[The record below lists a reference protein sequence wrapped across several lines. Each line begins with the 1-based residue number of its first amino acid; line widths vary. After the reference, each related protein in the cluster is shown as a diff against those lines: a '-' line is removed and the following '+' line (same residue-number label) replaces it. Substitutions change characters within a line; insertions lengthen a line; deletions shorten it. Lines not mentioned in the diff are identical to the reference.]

1 MKIFRRKKEEKK
13 PEIKQQ
19 EVIQEVVEKAEEEF
33 KIIKEQKAKADE
45 DNIRQKAIELTAK
58 RILQIFKESP
68 RYMQYVQ
75 DIARNL
81 AEESELPTEVVVEMI
96 KGTVEQEELP
106 NSIAEEMA
114 QILPDEEIVSAIE
127 SDDNLKLKHKEVL
140 AAGIGDKET
149 RLEVEKDIR
158 TQKEIAEEQRTLST
172 LNELYENCENI
183 PERILADKIK
193 GLSIKEKTESIQKI
207 LDKIVA
213 RKISD
218 DYSKFGSTM
227 LDTLKN
233 IVSVEDMYEYHIA
246 DLAQEEYQDK
256 ISRGIQTEKSYNKR
270 DFEDNL
276 LKNMAGDIARKFFA
290 TSKYIIP
297 PLKRFKN
304 IEKREKD
311 LFLSQIEKET
321 SKKLTK
327 MQMADIE
334 GQMQGIIGTN
344 ADIEN
349 LAEKLFETPKKKAK
363 NIINVAEK
371 MTSEDDRNY
380 NTIMAL
386 QESALLETLAKMPR
400 EKREKYIG
408 AFSRFMQD
416 REIRNQPKR
425 KVEDNQENTINQQQ
439 NDGQVKNNTERN
451 PEKPDTHGE
460 EDR

>member
-1 MKIFRRKKEEKK
+1 MKIFRKKKEEKK
-13 PEIKQQ
+13 PEIEQQ
-19 EVIQEVVEKAEEEF
+19 EVVQEVVEKAEEEF
-33 KIIKEQKAKADE
+33 KTIKEQKADE
-45 DNIRQKAIELTAK
+45 GNIRQKAIELTAK
-58 RILQIFKESP
+58 RILQIFKDSP

-75 DIARNL
+75 DIAKNL

-96 KGTVEQEELP
+96 KGTIEQKELP

-172 LNELYENCENI
+172 LKELYENCENI
-183 PERILADKIK
+183 PERILTDKIK
-193 GLSIKEKTESIQKI
+193 GLSIQEKTESIQKI

-213 RKISD
+213 RKIAD

-256 ISRGIQTEKSYNKR
+256 ISQGIQTEKSYNKR

-276 LKNMAGDIARKFFA
+276 LKHMAGDIARKFFA

-297 PLKRFKN
+297 PLKRFRS

-311 LFLSQIEKET
+311 LFLSEIQKET
-321 SKKLTK
+321 SKTLTK
-327 MQMADIE
+327 MQISDIE

-344 ADIEN
+344 ADIEE

-363 NIINVAEK
+363 NIINVAGK
-371 MTSEDDRNY
+371 MTKDDDRNY
-380 NTIMAL
+380 NTIMSL
-386 QESALLETLAKMPR
+386 QESGLLETLAKMPR

-416 REIRNQPKR
+416 REVRNQPKR

-451 PEKPDTHGE
+451 PETPDTHGE
-460 EDR
+460 ENR

>member
-1 MKIFRRKKEEKK
+1 MKIFRKKKEEKK
-13 PEIKQQ
+13 PEIEQQ
-19 EVIQEVVEKAEEEF
+19 EVVQEVVEKAEEEF
-33 KIIKEQKAKADE
+33 KTIKEQKADE
-45 DNIRQKAIELTAK
+45 GNIRQKAIELTAK
-58 RILQIFKESP
+58 RILQIFKDSP

-75 DIARNL
+75 DIAKNL

-96 KGTVEQEELP
+96 KGTIEQKELP

-172 LNELYENCENI
+172 LKELYENCENI
-183 PERILADKIK
+183 PERILTDKIK
-193 GLSIKEKTESIQKI
+193 GLSIQEKTESIQKI

-213 RKISD
+213 RKIAD

-256 ISRGIQTEKSYNKR
+256 ISQGIQTEKSYNKR

-276 LKNMAGDIARKFFA
+276 LKHMAGDIARKFFA

-297 PLKRFKN
+297 PLKRFRS

-311 LFLSQIEKET
+311 LFLSEIQKET
-321 SKKLTK
+321 SKTLTK
-327 MQMADIE
+327 MQISDIE

-344 ADIEN
+344 ADIEE

-363 NIINVAEK
+363 NIINVAGK
-371 MTSEDDRNY
+371 MTKDDDRNY
-380 NTIMAL
+380 NTIMSL
-386 QESALLETLAKMPR
+386 QESGLLETLAKMPR
-400 EKREKYIG
+400 EKREKYIE

-451 PEKPDTHGE
+451 PETPDTHGE
-460 EDR
+460 ENR

>member
-1 MKIFRRKKEEKK
+1 MKIFRKKKEEKK
-13 PEIKQQ
+13 PEIEQQ
-19 EVIQEVVEKAEEEF
+19 EVVQEVVEKAEEEF
-33 KIIKEQKAKADE
+33 KTIKEQKADE
-45 DNIRQKAIELTAK
+45 GNIRQKAIELTAK
-58 RILQIFKESP
+58 RILQIFKDSP

-75 DIARNL
+75 DIAKNL

-96 KGTVEQEELP
+96 KGTIEQKELP

-172 LNELYENCENI
+172 LKELYENCENI
-183 PERILADKIK
+183 PERILTDKIK
-193 GLSIKEKTESIQKI
+193 GLSIQEKTESIQKI
-207 LDKIVA
+207 FDKIVA
-213 RKISD
+213 RKIAD

-276 LKNMAGDIARKFFA
+276 LKHMAGDIARKFFA

-297 PLKRFKN
+297 PLKRFRS

-311 LFLSQIEKET
+311 LFLSEIQKET
-321 SKKLTK
+321 SKTLTK
-327 MQMADIE
+327 MQISDIE

-344 ADIEN
+344 ADIEE

-363 NIINVAEK
+363 NIINVAGK
-371 MTSEDDRNY
+371 MTKDDDRNY
-380 NTIMAL
+380 NTIMSL
-386 QESALLETLAKMPR
+386 QESGLLETLAKMPR

-451 PEKPDTHGE
+451 PETPDTHGE
-460 EDR
+460 ENR

>member
-1 MKIFRRKKEEKK
+1 MKIFRKKKEEKK
-13 PEIKQQ
+13 PEIEQQ
-19 EVIQEVVEKAEEEF
+19 EVVQEVVEKAEEEF
-33 KIIKEQKAKADE
+33 KTIKEQKADE
-45 DNIRQKAIELTAK
+45 GNIRQKAIELTAK
-58 RILQIFKESP
+58 RILQIFKDSP

-75 DIARNL
+75 DIAKNL

-96 KGTVEQEELP
+96 KGTIEQKELP

-172 LNELYENCENI
+172 LKELYENCENI
-183 PERILADKIK
+183 PERILTDKIK
-193 GLSIKEKTESIQKI
+193 GLSIQEKTESIQKI

-213 RKISD
+213 RKIAD

-256 ISRGIQTEKSYNKR
+256 ISQGIQTEKSYNKR

-276 LKNMAGDIARKFFA
+276 LKHMAGDIARKFFA

-297 PLKRFKN
+297 PLKRFRS

-311 LFLSQIEKET
+311 LFLSEIQKET
-321 SKKLTK
+321 SKTLTK
-327 MQMADIE
+327 MQISDIE

-344 ADIEN
+344 ADIEE

-363 NIINVAEK
+363 NIINVAGK
-371 MTSEDDRNY
+371 MTKDDDRNY
-380 NTIMAL
+380 NTIMSL
-386 QESALLETLAKMPR
+386 QESGLLETLAKMPR
-400 EKREKYIG
+400 EKREKYIE

-416 REIRNQPKR
+416 REIRNQQKR
-425 KVEDNQENTINQQQ
+425 KVGDNQKNPINQQQ
-439 NDGQVKNNTERN
+439 SSVEVRGNYGPKSGM
-451 PEKPDTHGE
+451 PDTHGE
-460 EDR
+460 ENR

>member
-1 MKIFRRKKEEKK
+1 MKIFRKKKEEKK
-13 PEIKQQ
+13 PEIEQQ
-19 EVIQEVVEKAEEEF
+19 EVVQEVVEKAEEEF
-33 KIIKEQKAKADE
+33 KTIKEQKADE
-45 DNIRQKAIELTAK
+45 GNIRQKAIELTAK
-58 RILQIFKESP
+58 RILQIFKDSP

-75 DIARNL
+75 DIAKNL

-96 KGTVEQEELP
+96 KGTIEQKELP

-172 LNELYENCENI
+172 LKELYENCENI
-183 PERILADKIK
+183 PERILTDKIK
-193 GLSIKEKTESIQKI
+193 GLSIQEKTESIQKI

-213 RKISD
+213 RKIAD

-276 LKNMAGDIARKFFA
+276 LKHMAGDIARKFFA

-297 PLKRFKN
+297 PLKRFRS

-311 LFLSQIEKET
+311 LFLSEIQKET
-321 SKKLTK
+321 SKTLTK
-327 MQMADIE
+327 MQISDIE

-344 ADIEN
+344 ADIEE

-363 NIINVAEK
+363 NIINVAGK
-371 MTSEDDRNY
+371 MTKDDDRNY
-380 NTIMAL
+380 NTIMSL
-386 QESALLETLAKMPR
+386 QESGLLETLAKMPR
-400 EKREKYIG
+400 EKREKYIE

-460 EDR
+460 ENR

>member
-1 MKIFRRKKEEKK
+1 MKIFRKKKEEKK
-13 PEIKQQ
+13 PEIEQQ
-19 EVIQEVVEKAEEEF
+19 EVVQEVVEKAEEEF
-33 KIIKEQKAKADE
+33 KTIKEQKADE
-45 DNIRQKAIELTAK
+45 GNIRQKAIELTAK
-58 RILQIFKESP
+58 RILQIFKDSP

-75 DIARNL
+75 DIAKNL

-96 KGTVEQEELP
+96 KGTIEQKELP

-183 PERILADKIK
+183 PERILTDKIK
-193 GLSIKEKTESIQKI
+193 GLSIQEKTESIQKI

-213 RKISD
+213 RKIAD

-276 LKNMAGDIARKFFA
+276 LKHMAGDIARKFFA

-297 PLKRFKN
+297 PLKRFRS

-311 LFLSQIEKET
+311 LFLSEIQKET
-321 SKKLTK
+321 SKTLTK
-327 MQMADIE
+327 MQISDIE

-344 ADIEN
+344 ADIEE

-363 NIINVAEK
+363 NIINVAKK

-380 NTIMAL
+380 NTVMSL
-386 QESALLETLAKMPR
+386 QESGLLETLAKMPR

-451 PEKPDTHGE
+451 PETPDTHGE
-460 EDR
+460 ENR

>member
-1 MKIFRRKKEEKK
+1 MKIFRKKKEEKK
-13 PEIKQQ
+13 PEIEQQ
-19 EVIQEVVEKAEEEF
+19 EVVQEVVEKAEEEF
-33 KIIKEQKAKADE
+33 KTIKEQKADE
-45 DNIRQKAIELTAK
+45 GNIRQKAIELTAK
-58 RILQIFKESP
+58 RILQIFKDSP

-75 DIARNL
+75 DIAKNL

-96 KGTVEQEELP
+96 KGTIEQKELP

-172 LNELYENCENI
+172 LKELYENCENI
-183 PERILADKIK
+183 PERILTDKIK
-193 GLSIKEKTESIQKI
+193 GLSIQEKTESIQKI

-213 RKISD
+213 RKIAD

-256 ISRGIQTEKSYNKR
+256 ISQGIQTEKSYNKR

-276 LKNMAGDIARKFFA
+276 LKHMAGDIARKFFA

-297 PLKRFKN
+297 PLKRFRS

-311 LFLSQIEKET
+311 LFLSEIQKET
-321 SKKLTK
+321 SKTLTK
-327 MQMADIE
+327 MQISDIE

-344 ADIEN
+344 ADIEE

-363 NIINVAEK
+363 NIINVAKK

-380 NTIMAL
+380 NTVMSL
-386 QESALLETLAKMPR
+386 QESGLLETLAKMPR
-400 EKREKYIG
+400 EKREKYIE

-416 REIRNQPKR
+416 REVRNQPKR

-451 PEKPDTHGE
+451 PETPDTHGE
-460 EDR
+460 ENR

>member
-1 MKIFRRKKEEKK
+1 MKIFRKKKEEKK
-13 PEIKQQ
+13 PEIEQQ
-19 EVIQEVVEKAEEEF
+19 EVVQEVVEKAEEEF
-33 KIIKEQKAKADE
+33 KTIKEQKADE
-45 DNIRQKAIELTAK
+45 GNIRQKAIELTAK
-58 RILQIFKESP
+58 RILQIFKDSP

-75 DIARNL
+75 DIAKNL

-96 KGTVEQEELP
+96 KGTIEQKELP

-172 LNELYENCENI
+172 LKELYENCENI
-183 PERILADKIK
+183 PERILTDKIK
-193 GLSIKEKTESIQKI
+193 GLSIQEKTESIQKI

-227 LDTLKN
+227 LDTLKH

-276 LKNMAGDIARKFFA
+276 LKHMAGDIARKFFA

-297 PLKRFKN
+297 PLKRFRS

-311 LFLSQIEKET
+311 LFLSEIQKET
-321 SKKLTK
+321 SKTLTK
-327 MQMADIE
+327 MQISDIE

-344 ADIEN
+344 ADIEE

-363 NIINVAEK
+363 NIINVAGK
-371 MTSEDDRNY
+371 MTKDDDRNY
-380 NTIMAL
+380 NTIMSL
-386 QESALLETLAKMPR
+386 QESGLLETLAKMPR

-460 EDR
+460 ENR

>member
-1 MKIFRRKKEEKK
+1 MKIFRKKKEEKK
-13 PEIKQQ
+13 PEIEQQ
-19 EVIQEVVEKAEEEF
+19 EVVQEVVEKAEEEF
-33 KIIKEQKAKADE
+33 KTIKEQKADE
-45 DNIRQKAIELTAK
+45 GNIRQKAIELTAK
-58 RILQIFKESP
+58 RILQIFKDSP

-75 DIARNL
+75 DIAKNL

-96 KGTVEQEELP
+96 KGTIEQKELP

-172 LNELYENCENI
+172 LKELYENCENI
-183 PERILADKIK
+183 PERILTDKIK
-193 GLSIKEKTESIQKI
+193 GLSIQEKTESIQKI

-213 RKISD
+213 RKIAD

-276 LKNMAGDIARKFFA
+276 LKHMAGDIARKFFA

-297 PLKRFKN
+297 PLKRFRS

-311 LFLSQIEKET
+311 LFLSEIQKET
-321 SKKLTK
+321 SKTLTK
-327 MQMADIE
+327 MQISDIE

-344 ADIEN
+344 ADIEE

-363 NIINVAEK
+363 NIINVAGK
-371 MTSEDDRNY
+371 MTKDDDRNY
-380 NTIMAL
+380 NTIMSL
-386 QESALLETLAKMPR
+386 QESGLLETLAKMPR

-460 EDR
+460 ENR

>member
-1 MKIFRRKKEEKK
+1 MKIFRKKKEEKK
-13 PEIKQQ
+13 PEIEQQ
-19 EVIQEVVEKAEEEF
+19 EVVQEVVEKAEEEF
-33 KIIKEQKAKADE
+33 KTIKEQKADE
-45 DNIRQKAIELTAK
+45 GNIRQKAIELTAK
-58 RILQIFKESP
+58 RILQIFKDSP

-75 DIARNL
+75 DIAKNL

-96 KGTVEQEELP
+96 KGTIEQKELP

-172 LNELYENCENI
+172 LKELYENCENI
-183 PERILADKIK
+183 PERILTDKIK
-193 GLSIKEKTESIQKI
+193 GLSIQEKTESIQKI

-256 ISRGIQTEKSYNKR
+256 ISRGIQTEKGYNKR

-311 LFLSQIEKET
+311 LFL
-321 SKKLTK
+321 
-327 MQMADIE
+327 
-334 GQMQGIIGTN
+334 
-344 ADIEN
+344 
-349 LAEKLFETPKKKAK
+349 
-363 NIINVAEK
+363 
-371 MTSEDDRNY
+371 
-380 NTIMAL
+380 
-386 QESALLETLAKMPR
+386 
-400 EKREKYIG
+400 
-408 AFSRFMQD
+408 
-416 REIRNQPKR
+416 
-425 KVEDNQENTINQQQ
+425 
-439 NDGQVKNNTERN
+439 
-451 PEKPDTHGE
+451 
-460 EDR
+460 

>member
-1 MKIFRRKKEEKK
+1 MKIFRKKKEEKK
-13 PEIKQQ
+13 PEIEQQ
-19 EVIQEVVEKAEEEF
+19 EVVQEVVEKAEEEF
-33 KIIKEQKAKADE
+33 KTIKEQKADE
-45 DNIRQKAIELTAK
+45 GNIRQKAIELTAK
-58 RILQIFKESP
+58 RILQIFKDSP

-75 DIARNL
+75 DIAKNL

-96 KGTVEQEELP
+96 KGTIEQKELP

-172 LNELYENCENI
+172 LKELYENCENI
-183 PERILADKIK
+183 PERILTDKIK
-193 GLSIKEKTESIQKI
+193 GLSIQEKTESIQKI

-213 RKISD
+213 RKIAD

-256 ISRGIQTEKSYNKR
+256 ISQGIQTEKSYNKR

-276 LKNMAGDIARKFFA
+276 LKHMAGDIARKFFA

-297 PLKRFKN
+297 PLKRFRS

-311 LFLSQIEKET
+311 LFLSEIQKET
-321 SKKLTK
+321 SKTLTK
-327 MQMADIE
+327 MQISDIE

-344 ADIEN
+344 ADIEE

-363 NIINVAEK
+363 NIINVAGK
-371 MTSEDDRNY
+371 MTKDDDRNY
-380 NTIMAL
+380 NTIMSL
-386 QESALLETLAKMPR
+386 QESGLLETLAKMPR

-460 EDR
+460 ENR

>member
-1 MKIFRRKKEEKK
+1 MKIFRKKKEEKK
-13 PEIKQQ
+13 PEIEQQ
-19 EVIQEVVEKAEEEF
+19 EVVQEVVEKAEEEF
-33 KIIKEQKAKADE
+33 KTIKEQKADE
-45 DNIRQKAIELTAK
+45 GNIRQRAIELTAK
-58 RILQIFKESP
+58 RILQIFKDSP

-75 DIARNL
+75 DIAKNL

-96 KGTVEQEELP
+96 KGTIEQKELP

-172 LNELYENCENI
+172 LKELYENCENI
-183 PERILADKIK
+183 PERILTDKIK
-193 GLSIKEKTESIQKI
+193 GLSIQEKTESIQKI

-213 RKISD
+213 RKIAD

-276 LKNMAGDIARKFFA
+276 LKHMAGDIARKFFA

-297 PLKRFKN
+297 PLKRFRS

-311 LFLSQIEKET
+311 LFLSEIQKET
-321 SKKLTK
+321 SKTLTK
-327 MQMADIE
+327 MQISDIE

-344 ADIEN
+344 ADIEE

-363 NIINVAEK
+363 NIINVAGK
-371 MTSEDDRNY
+371 MTKDDDRNY
-380 NTIMAL
+380 NTIMSL
-386 QESALLETLAKMPR
+386 QESGLLETLAKMPR

-439 NDGQVKNNTERN
+439 NDRQVKNNTERN

-460 EDR
+460 ENR

>member
-1 MKIFRRKKEEKK
+1 MKIFRKKKEEKK
-13 PEIKQQ
+13 PEIEQQ
-19 EVIQEVVEKAEEEF
+19 EVVQEVVEKAEEEF
-33 KIIKEQKAKADE
+33 KTIKEQKADE
-45 DNIRQKAIELTAK
+45 GNIRQKAIELTAK
-58 RILQIFKESP
+58 RILQIFKDSP

-75 DIARNL
+75 DIAKNL

-96 KGTVEQEELP
+96 KGTIEQKELP

-172 LNELYENCENI
+172 LKELYENCENI
-183 PERILADKIK
+183 PERILTDKIK
-193 GLSIKEKTESIQKI
+193 GLSIQEKTESIQKI

-213 RKISD
+213 RKIAD

-256 ISRGIQTEKSYNKR
+256 ISQGIQTEKSYNKR

-276 LKNMAGDIARKFFA
+276 LKHMAGDIARKFFA

-297 PLKRFKN
+297 PLKRFRS

-311 LFLSQIEKET
+311 LFLSEIQKET
-321 SKKLTK
+321 SKTLTK
-327 MQMADIE
+327 MQISDIE

-344 ADIEN
+344 ADIEE

-363 NIINVAEK
+363 NIINVAGK
-371 MTSEDDRNY
+371 MTKDDDRNY
-380 NTIMAL
+380 NTIMSL
-386 QESALLETLAKMPR
+386 QESGLLETLAKMPR
-400 EKREKYIG
+400 EKREKY
-408 AFSRFMQD
+408 R
-416 REIRNQPKR
+416 R
-425 KVEDNQENTINQQQ
+425 
-439 NDGQVKNNTERN
+439 
-451 PEKPDTHGE
+451 
-460 EDR
+460 

>member
-1 MKIFRRKKEEKK
+1 MKIFRKKKEEKK
-13 PEIKQQ
+13 PEIEQQ
-19 EVIQEVVEKAEEEF
+19 EVVQEVVEKAEEEF
-33 KIIKEQKAKADE
+33 KTIKEQKADE
-45 DNIRQKAIELTAK
+45 GNIRQKAIELTAK
-58 RILQIFKESP
+58 RILQIFKDSP

-75 DIARNL
+75 DIAKNL

-96 KGTVEQEELP
+96 KGTIEQKELP

-183 PERILADKIK
+183 PERILTDKIK
-193 GLSIKEKTESIQKI
+193 GLSIQEKTESIQKI

-213 RKISD
+213 RKIAD

-256 ISRGIQTEKSYNKR
+256 ISQGIQTEKSYNKR

-276 LKNMAGDIARKFFA
+276 LKHMAGDIARKFFA

-297 PLKRFKN
+297 PLKRFRS

-311 LFLSQIEKET
+311 LFLSEIQKET
-321 SKKLTK
+321 SKTLTK
-327 MQMADIE
+327 MQISDIE

-344 ADIEN
+344 ADIEE

-363 NIINVAEK
+363 NIINVAGK
-371 MTSEDDRNY
+371 MTKDDDRNY
-380 NTIMAL
+380 NTIMSL
-386 QESALLETLAKMPR
+386 QESGLLETLAKMPR
-400 EKREKYIG
+400 EKREKYIE

-460 EDR
+460 ENR

>member
-1 MKIFRRKKEEKK
+1 MKIFRKKKEEKK
-13 PEIKQQ
+13 PEIEQQ
-19 EVIQEVVEKAEEEF
+19 EVVQEVVEKAEEEF
-33 KIIKEQKAKADE
+33 KTIKEQKADE
-45 DNIRQKAIELTAK
+45 GNIRQKAIELTAK
-58 RILQIFKESP
+58 RILQIFKDSP

-75 DIARNL
+75 DIAKNL

-96 KGTVEQEELP
+96 KGTIEQKELP

-172 LNELYENCENI
+172 LKELYENCENI
-183 PERILADKIK
+183 PERILTDKIK
-193 GLSIKEKTESIQKI
+193 GLSIQEKTESIQKI

-213 RKISD
+213 RKIAD

-276 LKNMAGDIARKFFA
+276 LKHMAGDIARKFFA

-297 PLKRFKN
+297 PLKRFRS

-311 LFLSQIEKET
+311 LFLSEIQKET
-321 SKKLTK
+321 SKTLTK
-327 MQMADIE
+327 MQISDIE

-344 ADIEN
+344 ADIEE

-363 NIINVAEK
+363 NIINVAKK

-380 NTIMAL
+380 NTVMSL
-386 QESALLETLAKMPR
+386 QESGLLETLAKMPR
-400 EKREKYIG
+400 EKREKYIE

-416 REIRNQPKR
+416 REVRNQPKR

-451 PEKPDTHGE
+451 PETPDTHGE
-460 EDR
+460 ENR

>member
-1 MKIFRRKKEEKK
+1 MKIFRKKKEEKK
-13 PEIKQQ
+13 PEIEQQ
-19 EVIQEVVEKAEEEF
+19 EVVQEVVEKAEEEF
-33 KIIKEQKAKADE
+33 KTIKEQKADE
-45 DNIRQKAIELTAK
+45 GNIRQKAIELTAK
-58 RILQIFKESP
+58 RILQIFKDSP

-75 DIARNL
+75 DIAKNL

-96 KGTVEQEELP
+96 KGTIEQKELP

-172 LNELYENCENI
+172 LKELYENCENI
-183 PERILADKIK
+183 PERILTDKIK
-193 GLSIKEKTESIQKI
+193 GLSIQEKTESIQKI

-213 RKISD
+213 RKIAD

-276 LKNMAGDIARKFFA
+276 LKHMAGDIARKFFA

-297 PLKRFKN
+297 PLKRFRS

-311 LFLSQIEKET
+311 LFLSEIQKET
-321 SKKLTK
+321 SKTLTK
-327 MQMADIE
+327 MQISDIE

-344 ADIEN
+344 ADIEE

-363 NIINVAEK
+363 NIINVAGK
-371 MTSEDDRNY
+371 MTKDDDRNY
-380 NTIMAL
+380 NTIMSL
-386 QESALLETLAKMPR
+386 QESGLLETLAKMPR
-400 EKREKYIG
+400 EKREKYIE

-416 REIRNQPKR
+416 REVRNQPKR

-451 PEKPDTHGE
+451 PETPDTHGE
-460 EDR
+460 ENR

>member
-1 MKIFRRKKEEKK
+1 MKIFRKKKEEKK
-13 PEIKQQ
+13 PEIEQQ
-19 EVIQEVVEKAEEEF
+19 EVVQEVVEKAEEEF
-33 KIIKEQKAKADE
+33 KTIKEQKADE
-45 DNIRQKAIELTAK
+45 GNIRQKAIELTAK
-58 RILQIFKESP
+58 RILQIFKDSP

-75 DIARNL
+75 DIAKNL

-96 KGTVEQEELP
+96 KGTIEQKELP

-172 LNELYENCENI
+172 LKELYENCENI
-183 PERILADKIK
+183 PERILTDKIK
-193 GLSIKEKTESIQKI
+193 GLSIQEKTESIQKI

-213 RKISD
+213 RKIAD

-256 ISRGIQTEKSYNKR
+256 ISQGIQTEKSYNKR

-276 LKNMAGDIARKFFA
+276 LKHMAGDIARKFFA

-297 PLKRFKN
+297 PLKRFRS

-311 LFLSQIEKET
+311 LFLSEIQKET
-321 SKKLTK
+321 SKTLTK
-327 MQMADIE
+327 MQISDIE

-344 ADIEN
+344 ADIEE

-363 NIINVAEK
+363 NIINVAGK
-371 MTSEDDRNY
+371 MTKDDDRNY
-380 NTIMAL
+380 NTIMSL
-386 QESALLETLAKMPR
+386 QESGLLETLAKMPR
-400 EKREKYIG
+400 EKREKYIE

-460 EDR
+460 ENR

>member
-1 MKIFRRKKEEKK
+1 MKIFRKKKEEKK
-13 PEIKQQ
+13 PEIEQQ

-33 KIIKEQKAKADE
+33 KIIKEQKADE
-45 DNIRQKAIELTAK
+45 GNIRQKAIELTAK

-75 DIARNL
+75 DIAKNL

-96 KGTVEQEELP
+96 KGTIEQKELP

-172 LNELYENCENI
+172 LKELYENCENI
-183 PERILADKIK
+183 PERILTDKIK
-193 GLSIKEKTESIQKI
+193 GLSIQEKTESIQKI

-213 RKISD
+213 RKIAD

-276 LKNMAGDIARKFFA
+276 LKHMAGDIARKFFA

-297 PLKRFKN
+297 PLKRFRS

-311 LFLSQIEKET
+311 LFLSEIQKET
-321 SKKLTK
+321 SKTLTK
-327 MQMADIE
+327 MQISDIE

-344 ADIEN
+344 ADIEE

-363 NIINVAEK
+363 NIINVAGK
-371 MTSEDDRNY
+371 MTKDDDRNY
-380 NTIMAL
+380 NTIMSL
-386 QESALLETLAKMPR
+386 QESGLLETLAKMPR

-460 EDR
+460 ENR

>member
-13 PEIKQQ
+13 PEIEQQ

-172 LNELYENCENI
+172 LKELYENCENI
-183 PERILADKIK
+183 PERILTDKIK
-193 GLSIKEKTESIQKI
+193 GLSIQEKTESIQKI

-256 ISRGIQTEKSYNKR
+256 ISQGIQTEKSYHKR

-276 LKNMAGDIARKFFA
+276 LKHMAGDIARKFFA

-297 PLKRFKN
+297 PLKRFRS

-311 LFLSQIEKET
+311 LFLSEIQKET
-321 SKKLTK
+321 SKTLTK
-327 MQMADIE
+327 MQISDIE

-344 ADIEN
+344 ADIEE

-386 QESALLETLAKMPR
+386 QESGLLETLAKMPR

-460 EDR
+460 ENR

>member
-1 MKIFRRKKEEKK
+1 MKIFRKKKEEKK
-13 PEIKQQ
+13 PEIEQQ
-19 EVIQEVVEKAEEEF
+19 EVVQEVVEKAEEEF
-33 KIIKEQKAKADE
+33 KTIKEQKADE
-45 DNIRQKAIELTAK
+45 GNIRQKAIELTAK
-58 RILQIFKESP
+58 RILQIFKDSP

-75 DIARNL
+75 DIAKNL

-96 KGTVEQEELP
+96 KGTIEQKELP

-172 LNELYENCENI
+172 LKELYENCENI
-183 PERILADKIK
+183 PERILTDKIK
-193 GLSIKEKTESIQKI
+193 GLSIQEKTESIQKI

-213 RKISD
+213 RKIAD

-276 LKNMAGDIARKFFA
+276 LKHMAGDIARKFFA

-297 PLKRFKN
+297 PLKRFRS

-311 LFLSQIEKET
+311 LFLSEIQKET
-321 SKKLTK
+321 SKTLTK
-327 MQMADIE
+327 MQISDIE

-344 ADIEN
+344 ADIEE

-363 NIINVAEK
+363 NIINVAGK
-371 MTSEDDRNY
+371 MTKDDDRNY
-380 NTIMAL
+380 NTIMSL
-386 QESALLETLAKMPR
+386 QESGLLETLAKMPR
-400 EKREKYIG
+400 EKREKYIE

-451 PEKPDTHGE
+451 PETPDTHGE
-460 EDR
+460 ENR

>member
-1 MKIFRRKKEEKK
+1 MKIFRKKKEEKK
-13 PEIKQQ
+13 PEIEQQ
-19 EVIQEVVEKAEEEF
+19 EVVQEVVEKAEEEF
-33 KIIKEQKAKADE
+33 KTIKEQKADE
-45 DNIRQKAIELTAK
+45 GNIRQKAIELTAK
-58 RILQIFKESP
+58 RILQIFKDSP

-75 DIARNL
+75 DIAKNL

-96 KGTVEQEELP
+96 KGTIEQKELP

-183 PERILADKIK
+183 PERILTDKIK
-193 GLSIKEKTESIQKI
+193 GLSIQEKTESIQKI

-213 RKISD
+213 RKIAD

-276 LKNMAGDIARKFFA
+276 LKHMAGDIARKFFA

-297 PLKRFKN
+297 PLKRFRS

-311 LFLSQIEKET
+311 LFLSGIQKET
-321 SKKLTK
+321 SKTLTK
-327 MQMADIE
+327 MQIADIE

-344 ADIEN
+344 ADIED
-349 LAEKLFETPKKKAK
+349 LAEKLFETPKMKAK
-363 NIINVAEK
+363 NIINVAGK
-371 MTSEDDRNY
+371 MTNEDDRNY

-386 QESALLETLAKMPR
+386 QESGLLETLTKMPR
-400 EKREKYIG
+400 DKREKYIE

-416 REIRNQPKR
+416 REIRNQQKR
-425 KVEDNQENTINQQQ
+425 KAGDNQEKTVNQQQ
-439 NDGQVKNNTERN
+439 NDGQVKSNTEQK
-451 PEKPDTHGE
+451 PEMPDTHGE
-460 EDR
+460 ENR

>member
-1 MKIFRRKKEEKK
+1 MKIFRKKKEEKK
-13 PEIKQQ
+13 PEIEQQ
-19 EVIQEVVEKAEEEF
+19 EVVQEVVEKAEEEF
-33 KIIKEQKAKADE
+33 KTIKEQKADE
-45 DNIRQKAIELTAK
+45 GNIRQKAIELTAK
-58 RILQIFKESP
+58 RILQIFKDSP

-75 DIARNL
+75 DIAKNL

-96 KGTVEQEELP
+96 KGTIEQKELP

-172 LNELYENCENI
+172 LKELYENCENI
-183 PERILADKIK
+183 PERILTDKIK
-193 GLSIKEKTESIQKI
+193 GLSIQEKTESIQKI

-213 RKISD
+213 RKIAD

-276 LKNMAGDIARKFFA
+276 LKHMAGDIARKFFA

-297 PLKRFKN
+297 PLKRFRS

-311 LFLSQIEKET
+311 LFLSEIQKET
-321 SKKLTK
+321 SKTLTK
-327 MQMADIE
+327 MQISDIE

-344 ADIEN
+344 ADIEE

-363 NIINVAEK
+363 NIINVAGK
-371 MTSEDDRNY
+371 MTKDDDRNY
-380 NTIMAL
+380 NTIMSL
-386 QESALLETLAKMPR
+386 QESGLLETLAKMPR

-451 PEKPDTHGE
+451 PETPDTHGE
-460 EDR
+460 ENR

>member
-1 MKIFRRKKEEKK
+1 MKIFRKKKEEKK
-13 PEIKQQ
+13 PEIEQQ
-19 EVIQEVVEKAEEEF
+19 EVVQEVVEKAEEEF
-33 KIIKEQKAKADE
+33 KTIKEQKADE
-45 DNIRQKAIELTAK
+45 GNIRQKAIELTAK
-58 RILQIFKESP
+58 RILQIFKDSP

-75 DIARNL
+75 DIAKNL

-96 KGTVEQEELP
+96 KGTIEQKELP

-172 LNELYENCENI
+172 LKELYENCENI
-183 PERILADKIK
+183 PERILTDKIK
-193 GLSIKEKTESIQKI
+193 GLSIQEKTESIQKI

-213 RKISD
+213 RKIAD

-276 LKNMAGDIARKFFA
+276 LKHMAGDIARKFFA

-297 PLKRFKN
+297 PLKRFRS

-311 LFLSQIEKET
+311 LFLSEIQKET
-321 SKKLTK
+321 SKTLTK
-327 MQMADIE
+327 MQISDIE

-344 ADIEN
+344 ADIEE

-363 NIINVAEK
+363 NIINVAKK

-380 NTIMAL
+380 NTVMSL
-386 QESALLETLAKMPR
+386 QESGLLETLAKMPR

-460 EDR
+460 ENR

>member
-1 MKIFRRKKEEKK
+1 MKIFRKKKEEKK
-13 PEIKQQ
+13 PEIEQQ
-19 EVIQEVVEKAEEEF
+19 EVVQEVVEKAEEEF
-33 KIIKEQKAKADE
+33 KTIKEQKADE
-45 DNIRQKAIELTAK
+45 GNIRQKAIELTAK
-58 RILQIFKESP
+58 RILQIFKDSP

-75 DIARNL
+75 DIAKNL

-96 KGTVEQEELP
+96 KGTIEQKELP

-172 LNELYENCENI
+172 LKELYENCENI
-183 PERILADKIK
+183 PERILTDKIK
-193 GLSIKEKTESIQKI
+193 GLSIQEKTESIQKI

-213 RKISD
+213 RKIAD

-256 ISRGIQTEKSYNKR
+256 ISQGIQTEKSYNKR

-276 LKNMAGDIARKFFA
+276 LKHMAGDIARKFFA

-297 PLKRFKN
+297 PLKRFRS

-311 LFLSQIEKET
+311 LFLSEIQKET
-321 SKKLTK
+321 SKTLTK
-327 MQMADIE
+327 MQISDIE

-344 ADIEN
+344 ADIEE

-363 NIINVAEK
+363 NIINVAKK

-380 NTIMAL
+380 NTVMSL
-386 QESALLETLAKMPR
+386 QESGLLETLAKMPR
-400 EKREKYIG
+400 EKREKYIE

-460 EDR
+460 ENR

>member
-1 MKIFRRKKEEKK
+1 MKIFRKKKEEKK
-13 PEIKQQ
+13 PEIEQQ
-19 EVIQEVVEKAEEEF
+19 EVVQEVVEKAEEEF
-33 KIIKEQKAKADE
+33 KTIKEQKADE
-45 DNIRQKAIELTAK
+45 GNIRQKAIELTAK
-58 RILQIFKESP
+58 RILQIFKDSP

-75 DIARNL
+75 DIAKNL

-96 KGTVEQEELP
+96 KGTIEQKELP

-172 LNELYENCENI
+172 LKELYENCENI
-183 PERILADKIK
+183 PERILTDKIK
-193 GLSIKEKTESIQKI
+193 GLSIQEKTESIQKI

-213 RKISD
+213 RKIAD

-256 ISRGIQTEKSYNKR
+256 ISQGIQTEKSYNKR

-276 LKNMAGDIARKFFA
+276 LKHMAGDIARKFFA

-297 PLKRFKN
+297 PLKRFRS

-311 LFLSQIEKET
+311 LFLSEIQKET
-321 SKKLTK
+321 SKTLTK
-327 MQMADIE
+327 MQISDIE

-344 ADIEN
+344 ADIEE

-363 NIINVAEK
+363 NIINVAGK
-371 MTSEDDRNY
+371 MTKDDDRNY
-380 NTIMAL
+380 NTIMSL
-386 QESALLETLAKMPR
+386 QESGLLETLAKMPR
-400 EKREKYIG
+400 EKREKYIE

-416 REIRNQPKR
+416 REVRNQPKR

-451 PEKPDTHGE
+451 PETPDTHGE
-460 EDR
+460 ENR

>member
-1 MKIFRRKKEEKK
+1 MKIFRKKKEEKK
-13 PEIKQQ
+13 PEIEQQ
-19 EVIQEVVEKAEEEF
+19 EVVQEVVEKAEEEF
-33 KIIKEQKAKADE
+33 KTIKEQKADE
-45 DNIRQKAIELTAK
+45 GNIRQKAIELTAK
-58 RILQIFKESP
+58 RILQIFKDSP

-96 KGTVEQEELP
+96 KGTIEQKELP

-172 LNELYENCENI
+172 LKELYENCENI
-183 PERILADKIK
+183 PERILTDKIK
-193 GLSIKEKTESIQKI
+193 GLSIQEKTESIQKI

-213 RKISD
+213 RKIAD

-276 LKNMAGDIARKFFA
+276 LKHMAGDIARKFFA

-297 PLKRFKN
+297 PLKRFRS

-311 LFLSQIEKET
+311 LFLSEIQKET
-321 SKKLTK
+321 SKTLTK
-327 MQMADIE
+327 MQISDIE

-344 ADIEN
+344 ADIEE

-380 NTIMAL
+380 NTVISL
-386 QESALLETLAKMPR
+386 QESGLLETLAKMPR

-460 EDR
+460 ENR

>member
-1 MKIFRRKKEEKK
+1 MKIFRKKKEEKK
-13 PEIKQQ
+13 PEIEQQ
-19 EVIQEVVEKAEEEF
+19 EVVQEVVEKAEEEF
-33 KIIKEQKAKADE
+33 KTIKEQKADE
-45 DNIRQKAIELTAK
+45 GNIRQKAIELTAK
-58 RILQIFKESP
+58 RILQIFKDSP

-75 DIARNL
+75 DIAKNL

-96 KGTVEQEELP
+96 KGTIEQKELP

-172 LNELYENCENI
+172 LKELYENCENI
-183 PERILADKIK
+183 PERILTDKIK
-193 GLSIKEKTESIQKI
+193 GLSIQEKTESIQKI

-213 RKISD
+213 RKIAD

-256 ISRGIQTEKSYNKR
+256 ISQGIQTEKSYNKR

-276 LKNMAGDIARKFFA
+276 LKHMAGDIARKFFA

-297 PLKRFKN
+297 PLKRFRS

-311 LFLSQIEKET
+311 LFLSEIQKET
-321 SKKLTK
+321 SKTLTK
-327 MQMADIE
+327 MQISDIE

-344 ADIEN
+344 ADIEE

-363 NIINVAEK
+363 NIINVAGK
-371 MTSEDDRNY
+371 MTKDDDRNY
-380 NTIMAL
+380 NTIMSL
-386 QESALLETLAKMPR
+386 QESGLLETLAKMPR

-416 REIRNQPKR
+416 REVRNQPKR

-460 EDR
+460 ENR

>member
-1 MKIFRRKKEEKK
+1 
-13 PEIKQQ
+13 
-19 EVIQEVVEKAEEEF
+19 
-33 KIIKEQKAKADE
+33 
-45 DNIRQKAIELTAK
+45 
-58 RILQIFKESP
+58 
-68 RYMQYVQ
+68 
-75 DIARNL
+75 
-81 AEESELPTEVVVEMI
+81 MI
-96 KGTVEQEELP
+96 KGTIEQKELP

-172 LNELYENCENI
+172 LKELYENCENI
-183 PERILADKIK
+183 PERILTDKIK
-193 GLSIKEKTESIQKI
+193 GLSIQEKTESIQKI

-213 RKISD
+213 RKIAD

-256 ISRGIQTEKSYNKR
+256 ISQGIQTEKSYNKR

-276 LKNMAGDIARKFFA
+276 LKHMAGDIARKFFA

-297 PLKRFKN
+297 PLKRFRS

-311 LFLSQIEKET
+311 LFLSEIQKET
-321 SKKLTK
+321 SKTLTK
-327 MQMADIE
+327 MQISDIE

-344 ADIEN
+344 ADIEE

-363 NIINVAEK
+363 NIINVAGK
-371 MTSEDDRNY
+371 MTKDDDRNY
-380 NTIMAL
+380 NTIMSL
-386 QESALLETLAKMPR
+386 QESGLLETLAKMPR
-400 EKREKYIG
+400 EKREKYIE

-416 REIRNQPKR
+416 REVRNQPKR

-451 PEKPDTHGE
+451 PETPDTHGE
-460 EDR
+460 ENR

>member
-1 MKIFRRKKEEKK
+1 MKIFRKKKEEKK
-13 PEIKQQ
+13 PEIEQQ
-19 EVIQEVVEKAEEEF
+19 EVVQEVVEKAEEEF
-33 KIIKEQKAKADE
+33 KTIKEQKADE
-45 DNIRQKAIELTAK
+45 GNIRQKAIELTAK
-58 RILQIFKESP
+58 RILQIFKDSP

-75 DIARNL
+75 DIAKNL

-96 KGTVEQEELP
+96 KGTIEQKELP

-172 LNELYENCENI
+172 LKELYENCENI
-183 PERILADKIK
+183 PERILTDKIK
-193 GLSIKEKTESIQKI
+193 GLSIQEKTESIQKI

-213 RKISD
+213 RKIAD

-256 ISRGIQTEKSYNKR
+256 ISQGIQTEKSYNKR

-276 LKNMAGDIARKFFA
+276 LKHMAGDIARKFFA

-297 PLKRFKN
+297 PLKRFRS

-311 LFLSQIEKET
+311 LFLSEIQKET
-321 SKKLTK
+321 SKTLTK
-327 MQMADIE
+327 MQISDIE

-344 ADIEN
+344 ADIEE

-363 NIINVAEK
+363 NIINVAGK
-371 MTSEDDRNY
+371 MTKDDDRNY
-380 NTIMAL
+380 NTIMSL
-386 QESALLETLAKMPR
+386 QESGLLETLAKMPR
-400 EKREKYIG
+400 EKREKYIE

-416 REIRNQPKR
+416 REVRNQPKR

-460 EDR
+460 ENR